1 MFTKEKIKTTDLRVQ
16 KTKKLIRD
24 SFFELVEEKGYS
36 KVTVMDITK
45 KAMINRNTFYLHY
58 VDKQDLI
65 DQILTENLKSHE
77 DFINNIVNI
86 DMLTS
91 SLNHYEVLYNIFK
104 ETCILVKEEIDL
116 YRIIVLDS
124 GLSGYFIKLK
134 NYIKKQINKFKN
146 EPIETKLRFDYV
158 FDGMFGLVTK
168 WIVTQFTS
176 PEEMAKLMI
185 IIIKDDYDK
194 LINKKD

>member
-58 VDKQDLI
+58 VDKEDLI

-77 DFINNIVNI
+77 DFIK
-86 DMLTS
+86 D
-91 SLNHYEVLYNIFK
+91 LYNVMSLSSCIFSIIFYNSLFF
-104 ETCILVKEEIDL
+104 ILLL
-116 YRIIVLDS
+116 YH
-124 GLSGYFIKLK
+124 K
-134 NYIKKQINKFKN
+134 N
-146 EPIETKLRFDYV
+146 
-158 FDGMFGLVTK
+158 
-168 WIVTQFTS
+168 
-176 PEEMAKLMI
+176 
-185 IIIKDDYDK
+185 
-194 LINKKD
+194 NKKSIVFFIFFLIF